1 MTLNFQNTLIAVSSR
16 KRILFTVTSRQY
28 IERHACTHT
37 LARTHAYTHERTHT
51 HKHTLTYTHTKTP
64 HTQPTLP
71 PPPHTQPTDTRVLSL
86 SLSVSLPLSLCL
98 SLWTFTETRTVPQTP
113 ASSAR
118 LSVAQHLS
126 PLCPGPDRR
135 RAVMRQPP
143 IVLRLIFLP
152 SCRTHNFQAARDSLF
167 PLPFERPWPRLK
179 LHRQVCGPHRVVA

>member
-1 MTLNFQNTLIAVSSR
+1 M
-16 KRILFTVTSRQY
+16 
-28 IERHACTHT
+28 HAHTH
-37 LARTHAYTHERTHT
+37 ARTHTRTHAHTHT
-51 HKHTLTYTHTKTP
+51 HTHTYTYSKTHP
-64 HTQPTLP
+64 PQPPLLP
-71 PPPHTQPTDTRVLSL
+71 PPHIQPTDTRIL
-86 SLSVSLPLSLCL
+86 SLSVSISFSPSGRSQRLS
-98 SLWTFTETRTVPQTP
+98 RTVPQTP

-118 LSVAQHLS
+118 PSVAQHLS